1 MNKRKKYSLGA
12 AIIASSVIG
21 AGSGILGSI
30 FNSSS
35 RKRELRRQQIL
46 ENRQNT
52 LDLASAL
59 SDMEND
65 TQNADEF
72 ENKLVFKTGGK
83 TKDRVAIAK
92 RFACGGRKRKA
103 FGSNIDNNNSNFI
116 ASTNNIPNIKNDFT
130 TARMGTNF
138 KRKCSK

>member
-1 MNKRKKYSLGA
+1 MSKRKKYFLGA
-12 AIIASSVIG
+12 GIATSIIS
-21 AGSGILGSI
+21 AGSGILGSM
-30 FNSSS
+30 FNSSA
-35 RKRELRRQQIL
+35 RKRELKRQQIL

-52 LDLASAL
+52 LNLASAL

-103 FGSNIDNNNSNFI
+103 FGSNINDSNSNFI
-116 ASTNNIPNIKNDFT
+116 ANSNNISNVKKDFT
-130 TARMGTNF
+130 MARMGTRF

>member
-12 AIIASSVIG
+12 AIIASSIIG

-30 FNSSS
+30 LNSSS
-35 RKRELRRQQIL
+35 RKRELERQQIL

-52 LDLASAL
+52 LNLASAL

-83 TKDRVAIAK
+83 TKDRIAIAK

-103 FGSNIDNNNSNFI
+103 FGSNINNSNSNFI
-116 ASTNNIPNIKNDFT
+116 ANSNGISNVKKDFT
-130 TARMGTNF
+130 MARMGTKF